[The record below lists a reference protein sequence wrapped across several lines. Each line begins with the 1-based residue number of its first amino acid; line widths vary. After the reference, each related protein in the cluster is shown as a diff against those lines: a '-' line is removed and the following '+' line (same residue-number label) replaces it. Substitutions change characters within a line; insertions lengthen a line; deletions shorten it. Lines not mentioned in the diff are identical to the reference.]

1 MASMKTSGLNEL
13 MLSMK
18 EVAELSDSVADE
30 MLQVSGKIVAAAQAR
45 KIRSVLGTRTGALAK
60 AITVTPKL
68 KTRKNGERYVTVY
81 PKGTHHV
88 NPNGTKVT
96 NNEVFFIN
104 EYGAPKK
111 GISAK
116 GVARAANAESA
127 DEATAAQ
134 AEVYDKWLR
143 SKNL

>member
-1 MASMKTSGLNEL
+1 MAKMTVSGIDEL

-18 EVAELSDSVADE
+18 QVAELPDDVAND
-30 MLQVSGKIVAAAQAR
+30 MLQAGGKIVRDAQTR
-45 KIRSVLGTRTGALAK
+45 KVKSSLGVRTGALAK
-60 AITVTPKL
+60 AVTVTPKV

-88 NPNGTKVT
+88 NPDGSKVT

-111 GISAK
+111 GITAK
-116 GVARAANAESA
+116 GMARAANEESA

-134 AEVYDKWLR
+134 AEVYDKWLQ